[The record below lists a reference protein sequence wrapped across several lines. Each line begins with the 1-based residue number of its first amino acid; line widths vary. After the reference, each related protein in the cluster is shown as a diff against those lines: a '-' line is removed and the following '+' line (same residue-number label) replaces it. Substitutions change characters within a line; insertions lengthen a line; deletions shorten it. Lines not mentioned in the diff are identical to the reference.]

1 MKTLTPLAIAL
12 VAIASSLA
20 RPNIQTWEITDVYAI
35 NTTADQIP
43 SVVTQL
49 APEIQPAHYGNI
61 SVPASDNVESY
72 QLFVG
77 WPWRLVTEDDFS

>member
-20 RPNIQTWEITDVYAI
+20 RPNIQTWEITDVSAI

-43 SVVTQL
+43 FVVTQL
-49 APEIQPAHYGNI
+49 EPEIQPPHIGYI

-77 WPWRLVTEDDFS
+77 WPWRLFTEDDLS